1 MEGGNIE
8 GGEERVIGRDPRG
21 DTIPVK
27 QNSPITGPKKYP
39 KSSPCNI
46 IMEDL

>member
-8 GGEERVIGRDPRG
+8 GRGVIERAPRG
-21 DTIPVK
+21 ATIPVN
-27 QNSPITGPKKYP
+27 QNSPITGPKICP